1 MRQKNYDA
9 DKTLKDIETFFESD
23 EEDYY
28 KPISTGNV
36 FSSNYTKHES
46 NGDKYNMLSIEDNL
60 DNIESYVNN
69 LIDDHKTQGEWKLQ
83 LTIAIDFI
91 LLKTLMKLV
100 LSIQKVIT

>member
-1 MRQKNYDA
+1 MYLVAITLNMR
-9 DKTLKDIETFFESD
+9 I
-23 EEDYY
+23 
-28 KPISTGNV
+28 
-36 FSSNYTKHES
+36 
-46 NGDKYNMLSIEDNL
+46 YNMLSIEDNL

>member
-1 MRQKNYDA
+1 
-9 DKTLKDIETFFESD
+9 
-23 EEDYY
+23 
-28 KPISTGNV
+28 
-36 FSSNYTKHES
+36 
-46 NGDKYNMLSIEDNL
+46 MLSIEDNL

-69 LIDDHKTQGEWKLQ
+69 LIDDHKTQGECKLQ

>member
-1 MRQKNYDA
+1 
-9 DKTLKDIETFFESD
+9 
-23 EEDYY
+23 
-28 KPISTGNV
+28 
-36 FSSNYTKHES
+36 
-46 NGDKYNMLSIEDNL
+46 MLSIEDNL
-60 DNIESYVNN
+60 DNTESYVNN